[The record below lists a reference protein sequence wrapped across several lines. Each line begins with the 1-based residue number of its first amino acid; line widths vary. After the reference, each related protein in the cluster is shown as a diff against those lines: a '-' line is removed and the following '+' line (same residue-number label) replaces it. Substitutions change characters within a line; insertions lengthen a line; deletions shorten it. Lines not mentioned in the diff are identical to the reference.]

1 MDFYYKLLE
10 STAIAIGLSLFSAFA
25 AIASPLEEL
34 NDEYNSQH
42 NTQLKIE
49 LNDELNSELKD
60 ESNGELQI
68 LSTAIADADVAPLAA
83 QEAGDAAGEP
93 LPHPQESEDRQF
105 DLNSETLQ
113 PDAPG
118 VPDAPILATDDREA
132 VEDVNIPPEWHADDA
147 TTPESDGIVYH
158 RAADLRGDDQ
168 GYPPL
173 SVERHDIY
181 SDLSAALTATEPRTE
196 PGNALDLT
204 ADLKELSF
212 TPIEALQ
219 VIAQEPTIPEE
230 AAAAQAQAQA
240 ILGAVLSQLNHS
252 PYVFGTPTTVLG
264 SFGDRTQL
272 TGDWGGA
279 RLRLPENRVFFDIY
293 ATTAAQGVVSGAR
306 DDDDDTFTVIQNI
319 DAYLNIVNPWPG
331 AIIHIAFQS
340 KIGDALSNAGSLSP
354 TYYGSAFPVVNPGD
368 YALLSEYYLLQAFAP
383 NFQLILGK
391 ANATN
396 FADTNVFANNYRY
409 QFQNASLNNNLMMG
423 SYAPPS
429 MWLAAIAW
437 QPTPWLNIVTS
448 VGDPGSS
455 AENFAD
461 NFFEEVLV
469 SQEVDIAY
477 RIRQNPGNF
486 RLGWLYSSQNST
498 DFSDPFNTFGR
509 NRLIDF
515 RDPIRTQDGAYMV
528 YANFDQYLFTIDTAD
543 GNPDPRFTTPRG
555 LGLFGRFG
563 IGPEDSNFINS
574 FFSLGLGAKG
584 VIPGREYDEFGL
596 GWYYLDFANGTI
608 DAINNAP
615 VLSRVLGQDLEGQET
630 GFEAYYNLALTPA
643 LQMAFTAQYII
654 DPLLNNANDAFIL
667 GGRLQLSF

>member
-1 MDFYYKLLE
+1 MNFYYKLLE

-25 AIASPLEEL
+25 TIASPLDEPNSEYNGQLQAESSSEL
-34 NDEYNSQH
+34 NGKLRD
-42 NTQLKIE
+42 K
-49 LNDELNSELKD
+49 
-60 ESNGELQI
+60 SNGESQTP
-68 LSTAIADADVAPLAA
+68 LSVIADADIASLEAT
-83 QEAGDAAGEP
+83 QETSDAAAEP
-93 LPHPQESEDRQF
+93 LPHPQESGDRRF

-118 VPDAPILATDDREA
+118 TPDAAISAPDDREA
-132 VEDVNIPPEWHADDA
+132 VEDVNLSSEWHVDDA
-147 TTPESDGIVYH
+147 TTPENDGIVHY

-173 SVERHDIY
+173 SVERHPVQ
-181 SDLSAALTATEPRTE
+181 SDLSSASTATEQRTE
-196 PGNALDLT
+196 PSSDAFDPT
-204 ADLKELSF
+204 ADLQELSF

-219 VIAQEPTIPEE
+219 LIAQEPTTTEE

-596 GWYYLDFANGTI
+596 GWYYLDFADGTI